1 MAKKRSGSL
10 ARDKR
15 RGKNVKHTPDSEIDF
30 SDIPNST
37 DGELA
42 RARRVGRPSTGNAK
56 QLIAV
61 RISPKLLMQL
71 RKLAAKKRKPYQTL
85 MHELL
90 ENAVAVRKR
99 AA

>member
-1 MAKKRSGSL
+1 M
-10 ARDKR
+10 
-15 RGKNVKHTPDSEIDF
+15 PDSEIDF
-30 SDIPNST
+30 SDIPDST
-37 DGELA
+37 DEELS

-61 RISPKLLMQL
+61 RISPELLARL
-71 RKLAAKKRKPYQTL
+71 RKLAAKKGKPYQTL

-90 ENAVAVRKR
+90 EDAVKKK